1 MKTIS
6 LTDRAYDRLASWKR
20 GHKDSFSR
28 VVDRVVPARGTLGSI
43 SKAAKT
49 LPVLTERQLEAVE
62 QGMKDLKK
70 WADQR
75 DPWTM

>member
-6 LTDRAYDRLASWKR
+6 LTDKAYDRLASWKR
-20 GHKDSFSR
+20 GHRDSFSK
-28 VVDRVVPARGTLGSI
+28 VVDRVVPACGTLGSI
-43 SKAAKT
+43 SKAAKS
-49 LPVLTERQLEAVE
+49 LPVLTERQVEAME
-62 QGMKDLKK
+62 QGMKDLRD